1 MEPTGMGNYLL
12 MCTGTHVQP
21 YDMCQSVAVPEIQG
35 RIGHTALRIHDN

>member
-21 YDMCQSVAVPEIQG
+21 DDICKDVSVPVIQG
-35 RIGHTALRIHDN
+35 RIGHRPLKKHEK